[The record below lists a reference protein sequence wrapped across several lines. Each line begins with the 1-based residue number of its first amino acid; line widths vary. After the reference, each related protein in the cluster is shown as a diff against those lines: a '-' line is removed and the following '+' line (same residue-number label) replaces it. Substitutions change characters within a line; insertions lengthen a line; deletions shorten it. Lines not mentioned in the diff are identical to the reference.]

1 MVLNRKVL
9 LAIATLPMMLVATA
23 CTPSPE
29 AGNNASPEAG
39 NNASPQTGN
48 NASSGQKIT
57 ISGAGATFPAPLFQR
72 WFDAYNRQVDP
83 NVQVSYQSIGSGA
96 GLEQYINNTVDF
108 GASEAPITDSADR
121 LKSFKATHPYE
132 PIQIPMTGGF
142 LSFSYNLPGVKDKEL
157 KLSRKTYCGIVNG
170 KITRWSDAAIA
181 ADNPGLKIPD
191 LALTFAH
198 RSDGSGTTFVFT
210 NHLKTVC
217 PDWKSGAGTSV
228 DWPVGVGGQ
237 GNEGVAAAIQQN
249 EGAIGYLSY
258 SYAAL
263 NKISSAVIE
272 NKAGTFIAPSPEAAG
287 KALLDEPVPDNFAL
301 LVPDPAGKDSYPIV
315 GLAWVM
321 IYREYKDDA
330 KWQAMRK
337 VFEWSLGPEGKKVAE
352 ELLYVPI
359 PDALAERIKK
369 EFDTVNAK

>member
-23 CTPSPE
+23 CAPSPE
-29 AGNNASPEAG
+29 AGNDASPDG
-39 NNASPQTGN
+39 TNVSSG
-48 NASSGQKIT
+48 SGQKIT
-57 ISGAGATFPAPLFQR
+57 ISGAGATFPAPIFQR

-96 GLEQYINNTVDF
+96 GLEQYINDTVDF
-108 GASEAPITDSADR
+108 GASEAPITDSPDR

-142 LSFSYNLPGVKDKEL
+142 LSFSYNLPGIKDQEL
-157 KLSRKTYCGIVNG
+157 RLSRTTYCGIVTG
-170 KITRWSDAAIA
+170 KITRWSDPAIA
-181 ADNPGLKIPD
+181 KDNPGLKIPD

-210 NHLKTVC
+210 NHIQTVC

-228 DWPVGVGGQ
+228 DWPVGIGGQ
-237 GNEGVAAAIQQN
+237 GNEGVAATIQQN

-258 SYAAL
+258 AYAAL
-263 NKISSAVIE
+263 NDISSAVIQ

-287 KALLDEPVPDNFAL
+287 KALLDEPVPENFAL
-301 LVPDPAGKDSYPIV
+301 LVPDPSGVDSYPIV

-321 IYREYKDDA
+321 IYREYEDDA

-337 VFEWSLGPEGKKVAE
+337 VFEWSLGPEGKKIAE

-359 PDALAERIKK
+359 PDALVERIKK
-369 EFDTVNAK
+369 QFDTVNAK

>member
-9 LAIATLPMMLVATA
+9 LGIASLPILLVATA

-29 AGNNASPEAG
+29 ASNDASPPG
-39 NNASPQTGN
+39 QNVSG
-48 NASSGQKIT
+48 SGQKVT
-57 ISGAGATFPAPLFQR
+57 ISGAGASFPAPLFQR
-72 WFDAYNRQVDP
+72 WFDAYNRQVDS

-96 GLEQYINNTVDF
+96 GLEQYIKGTVDF

-121 LKSFKATHPYE
+121 LKSFKTAYNYD
-132 PIQIPMTGGF
+132 PIQVPMTGGF
-142 LSFSYNLPGVKDKEL
+142 LSFSYNLPGVNDQEL
-157 KLSRKTYCGIVNG
+157 KLSRTTYCGIVTG
-170 KITRWSDAAIA
+170 KITRWNDPAIA
-181 ADNPGLKIPD
+181 KDNPSLKIPD
-191 LALTFAH
+191 LGVTFAH

-210 NHLKTVC
+210 NHIQTVC
-217 PDWKSGAGTSV
+217 PEWKSGAGTSV
-228 DWPVGVGGQ
+228 DWPVGIGGQ
-237 GNEGVAAAIQQN
+237 GNEGVAATIQQN

-258 SYAAL
+258 AYAAL
-263 NKISSAVIE
+263 NDIDSALIE

-287 KALLDEPVPDNFAL
+287 KALLDQPVPEDFAL
-301 LVPDPAGKDSYPIV
+301 LVPDPSGKDSYPIV

-321 IYREYKDDA
+321 IYRNYEDDA

-337 VFEWSLGPEGKKVAE
+337 VFEWSLGPEGKKIAE

-369 EFDTVNAK
+369 QFDTVNAK